1 MLRRYP
7 KWLILSA
14 EILFFIGLYLG
25 LRTWLHRDVIHG
37 EAPVF
42 DARRLQGGTFSLLDY
57 RGKPLLLHFWA
68 SWCVVCRAEQSSIVA
83 IAEDWPVL
91 TVAMQSGDAVEVRRY
106 LEEHGLAF
114 PVVVDEEG
122 RLARLYGVSGV
133 PISFVIDAE
142 GRIRF
147 TEVGYTTE
155 LGLRS
160 RLWWVA
166 GAVDEGDA

>member
-14 EILFFIGLYLG
+14 EIVFFIGLYLG
-25 LRTWLHRDVIHG
+25 LRSWLHRDVVHG

-42 DARRLQGGTFSLLDY
+42 DAQWLRGGSFSLSDF
-57 RGKPLLLHFWA
+57 RGGPLLLHFWA
-68 SWCVVCRAEQSSIVA
+68 SWCAICRVEQSSIEA

-91 TVAMQSGDAVEVRRY
+91 TVAMQSGDTGEVRRY
-106 LEEHGLAF
+106 LDKHELAF

-122 RLARLYGVSGV
+122 RLARLYGVTGV
-133 PISFVIDAE
+133 PVSFVIDAD
-142 GRIRF
+142 GRIRY
-147 TEVGYTTE
+147 TEVGYSTE
-155 LGLRS
+155 LGLRL

-166 GAVDEGDA
+166 GDA

>member
-25 LRTWLHRDVIHG
+25 LKAWLHRDVIHG
-37 EAPVF
+37 EAPYF
-42 DARRLQGGTFSLLDY
+42 DAQWLQGERFSLSDY
-57 RGKPLLLHFWA
+57 RGNPLLLHFWA
-68 SWCVVCRAEQSSIVA
+68 SWCAICRVEQGSIAA
-83 IAEDWPVL
+83 IAEDWPVI
-91 TVAMQSGDAVEVRRY
+91 TVVVQSGDAGEVRRY
-106 LEEHGLAF
+106 LEEHDLAF
-114 PVVVDEEG
+114 PVVVDGDG
-122 RLARLYGVSGV
+122 RLARLYGVTGV
-133 PISFVIDAE
+133 PVSFVIDAT

-160 RLWWVA
+160 RLWWV
-166 GAVDEGDA
+166 GGDA